1 MPDLRSASTEEID
14 AAVALAVRLTDA
26 SAEFEI
32 RRWIVPGHTDEGGRV
47 LQRDCGL
54 CCAGCTEKTA
64 PSSVSERLGRWHSL
78 QCLGA
83 PWQRVI
89 IMLKKIY
96 YLKFLEQEDKD
107 EEEEAVEITGVI
119 E

>member
-1 MPDLRSASTEEID
+1 MSVIVKVMWEGSLRTAYPQLTRIIPRRISLHST
-14 AAVALAVRLTDA
+14 
-26 SAEFEI
+26 
-32 RRWIVPGHTDEGGRV
+32 GGRV